1 MNNDGSSFSAFPNPA
16 SNTVNFN
23 ITLSSSQQISLE
35 LFDAQ
40 GKFVKQIANENMPT
54 GTQQYTLSLSE
65 FSEGIYYYR
74 LITDEASYSKKLVII
89 K

>member
-1 MNNDGSSFSAFPNPA
+1 MKINFS
-16 SNTVNFN
+16 
-23 ITLSSSQQISLE
+23 ITLKNAQHISLK

-40 GKFVKQIANENMPT
+40 GKLVKQIANENVPT

-65 FSEGIYYYR
+65 FSEGIYHYR
-74 LITDEASYSKKLVII
+74 LITDKASYSKKLVII